1 MHGSSPVTHE
11 DEASAAITLL
21 PPERLAVLLRA
32 RRDEA
37 GVGVRSA
44 ARAAGIKIGA
54 LKDIEA
60 GRRPAEIGVLAALL
74 RCYRVPLGEFVPPR
88 RPLVLTDPDGTP
100 EEILRGY
107 VDLVHKW
114 RSATRKEK
122 LNFRREDVLTLGK
135 LLGTDPDEIERR
147 LIAITG
153 CSRAEARLLRKW
165 FLAALITMPLA
176 YGVLG
181 GAIPA
186 AAAALVNGQP
196 AHTGAAATS
205 QLAVTVDHST
215 GVMLPGSGSSH
226 LSYTITNPND
236 SAASVAH
243 TSARVHSDGGNITE
257 HGAPVPGCEAAWF
270 HATTSP
276 PADAVQGQA
285 SVHGS
290 VEVTMD
296 NVNAN
301 QDACQGATPDITVDA
316 G

>member
-1 MHGSSPVTHE
+1 MAEGSFATLEEES
-11 DEASAAITLL
+11 SAAIALL
-21 PPERLAVLLRA
+21 PSARLGFLLRA
-32 RRDEA
+32 RRKEA
-37 GVGVRSA
+37 HLGVRRA
-44 ARAAGIKIGA
+44 AKAAGIDIGT
-54 LKDIEA
+54 LDDVES
-60 GRRPAEIGVLAALL
+60 GRERVEVGVLATLL
-74 RCYRVPLGEFVPPR
+74 KCYRVPLGEFVPPR
-88 RPLVLTDPDGTP
+88 PPLVVTNPDGTP

-107 VDLVHKW
+107 VRLVRECRKT
-114 RSATRKEK
+114 SRKEK
-122 LNFRREDVLTLGK
+122 LNFRSDDVLTLGR

-153 CSRAEARLLRKW
+153 CSRTEARLLRKW
-165 FLAALITMPLA
+165 FLAAAVTMPLA

-181 GAIPA
+181 GALPA
-186 AAAALVNGQP
+186 AAALINGQP
-196 AHTGAAATS
+196 RPTGSGTTS
-205 QLAVTVDHST
+205 HLVVTVDHSS

-243 TSARVHSDGGNITE
+243 TSAHVNSASGNITE

-276 PADAVQGQA
+276 PADAVEGHA

-290 VEVTMD
+290 VDVTMD

-316 G
+316 S